1 MRLDDYKPFLPVA
14 RRAVEL
20 VKPGQTIGLGSGR
33 ASMAFLLALGERVRQ
48 GLRVQGV
55 ATSEAIA
62 TQARQEGITV
72 LELAGSQV
80 LDQDFDGADE
90 VDPELNLI
98 KGLGGALLR
107 EKVVASAAG
116 RLVIL
121 VGQEKL
127 VSRLGSHGTLPVEV
141 VPFALNFCEERLRDM
156 ALAPKVRMAGASR
169 YVTDNGN
176 YILDCKIAALDD
188 PASLDRSLHE
198 TPGVVETG
206 LFLAM
211 ADVVLIQ
218 TDSGVR
224 ELERPRSST
233 APAK

>member
-1 MRLDDYKPFLPVA
+1 MKWDDYTPFLPVA
-14 RRAVEL
+14 RRAIEMVE
-20 VKPGQTIGLGSGR
+20 PGQTIGLGSGR

-48 GLRVQGV
+48 GLRIQGV
-55 ATSEAIA
+55 PTSEAIA
-62 TQARQEGITV
+62 TQARKEGIPL
-72 LELAGSQV
+72 LELAGSRC
-80 LDQDFDGADE
+80 LDQTFDGADE

-107 EKVVASAAG
+107 EKVVASAAR

-127 VSRLGSHGTLPVEV
+127 VPRLGSHGTLPVEV
-141 VPFALNFCEERLRDM
+141 VPFALSFCQERLRDLG
-156 ALAPKVRMAGASR
+156 LAPNTRMAGADR

-176 YILDCKIAALDD
+176 FILDCKTGPLDD
-188 PASLDRSLHE
+188 PGSLDRSLHE
-198 TPGVVETG
+198 VPGVAGTG

-218 TDSGVR
+218 TGSGVTER
-224 ELERPRSST
+224 ERPHSST
-233 APAK
+233 ASPE

>member
-1 MRLDDYKPFLPVA
+1 MKLDDYKPFLPVA
-14 RRAVEL
+14 RRALDFIEA
-20 VKPGQTIGLGSGR
+20 GQTIGLGSGR

-48 GLRVQGV
+48 GLRIQGV
-55 ATSEAIA
+55 ATSEVIA
-62 TQARQEGITV
+62 AQARKEGIVV
-72 LELAGSQV
+72 LDLAGSRS
-80 LDQDFDGADE
+80 LDQAFDGADE

-107 EKVVASAAG
+107 EKVVASAAR

-127 VSRLGSHGTLPVEV
+127 VPRLGSHGILPVEV
-141 VPFALNFCEERLRDM
+141 VPFALNFCQERLRDIG
-156 ALAPKVRMAGASR
+156 LTPKVRMAGPER

-176 YILDCKIAALDD
+176 HILDCEISALDD

-198 TPGVVETG
+198 IPGVAGTG

-211 ADVVLIQ
+211 ADIVLIQ
-218 TDSGVR
+218 TDNGVI
-224 ELERPRSST
+224 ERARNSNHGSHG
-233 APAK
+233 

>member
-1 MRLDDYKPFLPVA
+1 MQLDDYKPFLPVA
-14 RRAVEL
+14 RRALEL
-20 VKPGQTIGLGSGR
+20 IEPGQTIGLGSGR

-48 GLRVQGV
+48 GLRIQGV

-62 TQARQEGITV
+62 AQARQEGIQ
-72 LELAGSQV
+72 LLDLAGSRS
-80 LDQDFDGADE
+80 LDQAFDGADE

-98 KGLGGALLR
+98 KGLGAALLR
-107 EKVVASAAG
+107 EKVVASAAR

-127 VSRLGSHGTLPVEV
+127 VPRLGSHGCLPVEV
-141 VPFALNFCEERLRDM
+141 VPFALNFCRERLGDM
-156 ALAPKVRMAGASR
+156 GLAPNVRMAAAER
-169 YVTDNGN
+169 LVTDNGN

-188 PASLDRSLHE
+188 PAALDRSLHE
-198 TPGVVETG
+198 IPGVVGTG

-218 TDSGVR
+218 TDSGVM
-224 ELERPRSST
+224 ERTRNPNHGS
-233 APAK
+233 PG

>member
-1 MRLDDYKPFLPVA
+1 MKLDDAKPFLPVA
-14 RRAVEL
+14 RRALEL
-20 VKPGQTIGLGSGR
+20 VEPGQTIGLGSGR

-48 GLRVQGV
+48 GLRIQGV
-55 ATSEAIA
+55 ATSEGIA
-62 TQARQEGITV
+62 AQARQEGIPV
-72 LELAGSQV
+72 LDLAGSRS
-80 LDQDFDGADE
+80 LDQAFDGADE
-90 VDPELNLI
+90 VDPQLNLI

-107 EKVVASAAG
+107 EKVVASAAR

-127 VSRLGSHGTLPVEV
+127 VARLGSHGILPIEV
-141 VPFALNFCEERLRDM
+141 VPFALNFCQERLRDM
-156 ALAPKVRMAGASR
+156 GLAPKIRMAGPNR

-176 YILDCKIAALDD
+176 PILDCGISPVDD

-198 TPGVVETG
+198 IPGIVETG

-218 TDSGVR
+218 TDSGVS
-224 ELERPRSST
+224 ERARNPNHGSHG
-233 APAK
+233 

>member
-1 MRLDDYKPFLPVA
+1 MTLDDCKPFLPVA
-14 RRAVEL
+14 HRALDFVE
-20 VKPGQTIGLGSGR
+20 PGQTIGLGSGR

-62 TQARQEGITV
+62 TQARKEGIP
-72 LELAGSQV
+72 LLDLAGSRV

-107 EKVVASAAG
+107 EKVVASAAR

-121 VGQEKL
+121 VGQEKQ
-127 VSRLGSHGTLPVEV
+127 VPRLGSHGILPIEV
-141 VPFALNFCEERLRDM
+141 VPFALDFCRERLRDLGLP
-156 ALAPKVRMAGASR
+156 AKVRMAGAQR
-169 YVTDNGN
+169 FVTDNGN
-176 YILDCKIAALDD
+176 HILDGEISPLDD

-198 TPGVVETG
+198 IPGIVETG

-218 TDSGVR
+218 TDSGVSER
-224 ELERPRSST
+224 HRPRNST
-233 APAK
+233 APAE